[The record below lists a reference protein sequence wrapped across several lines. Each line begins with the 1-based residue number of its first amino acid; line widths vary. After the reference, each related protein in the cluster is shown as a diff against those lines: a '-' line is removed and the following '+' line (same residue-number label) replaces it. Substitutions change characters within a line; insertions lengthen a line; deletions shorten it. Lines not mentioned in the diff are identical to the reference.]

1 MHLLWRKSWTRSVS
15 TPLVLSFIFLRENEM
30 WLFLRAPSEQGLH
43 FLVQDWGYLRGREK
57 RILSVLKIRRI
68 NLHKN
73 WSRLLKIEKILL
85 CFTAFSDNTRPAMS
99 KTSLAWI
106 LGFSE
111 MSIKIWRLGAYF
123 FHAFFCQLGGFVL
136 WCSFVWWTFYIL
148 ALKLFHLLTE
158 T

>member
-15 TPLVLSFIFLRENEM
+15 TPLVLSLIFLRENEM
-30 WLFLRAPSEQGLH
+30 WLFLLAPSEQGLH
-43 FLVQDWGYLRGREK
+43 FLVRDWRYLRGREK
-57 RILSVLKIRRI
+57 RILSVLKIRSI
-68 NLHKN
+68 NLK
-73 WSRLLKIEKILL
+73 KIEADYWKWRRFY
-85 CFTAFSDNTRPAMS
+85 CFTAFSNNTRPAMS

-111 MSIKIWRLGAYF
+111 MSIEIWRLGAYF
-123 FHAFFCQLGGFVL
+123 FHSFFCQLGGFVL